1 MNPVKCK
8 KGPEW
13 KQIVI
18 KPFFFQN
25 YVLKLSRDAHH
36 FLSHQRVI
44 QCNTVF
50 PWQGYSNISPNGEK
64 WQLYGWFTALWIT
77 LHIITF
83 SVQDH
88 IKILHLLHLC
98 MWQRAE
104 LPSPRWLIQAV
115 WSSKTHQ
122 LLPVEPPSPGATLHL
137 VLLFLFSDWAL
148 QTGLDPYK
156 KHSKAGKNYTPQA
169 LREACMSF
177 MD

>member
-1 MNPVKCK
+1 METNSNKT
-8 KGPEW
+8 
-13 KQIVI
+13 I
-18 KPFFFQN
+18 
-25 YVLKLSRDAHH
+25 
-36 FLSHQRVI
+36 FLSELCSKAEQRSTSLPVPSESNT
-44 QCNTVF
+44 QCNTAF

-64 WQLYGWFTALWIT
+64 WQLYGWFMALWIT

-137 VLLFLFSDWAL
+137 VLLFLFSGWAL

-177 MD
+177 TDYGVVLK